1 MNQANED
8 SNIVIAGIQAVETER
23 GIEAPVYKKG
33 PKMIAIRMGQDVQE
47 ISTRTSQLLENG
59 ELQDENE
66 NKVTMFDKTKMQELK
81 EERENRKTQTKQ
93 KQSARKTEKIVPN
106 KEVVARRTRKA
117 KQEDERAG

>member
-8 SNIVIAGIQAVETER
+8 SNIVVAGIQAIETER

-47 ISTRTSQLLENG
+47 ISTKTSKLLENG

-66 NKVTMFDKTKMQELK
+66 NKVTMFHKTKMQELK
-81 EERENRKTQTKQ
+81 EARAGRKTHAKQ
-93 KQSARKTEKIVPN
+93 KQP
-106 KEVVARRTRKA
+106 ARRTRKTQ
-117 KQEDERAG
+117 QEDERVG

>member
-47 ISTRTSQLLENG
+47 ISTKTSKLLENG

-66 NKVTMFDKTKMQELK
+66 NKVAVFHKAKMQELK
-81 EERENRKTQTKQ
+81 EARENRKVKSAEKVIPNKAVETRR
-93 KQSARKTEKIVPN
+93 ARKV
-106 KEVVARRTRKA
+106 R
-117 KQEDERAG
+117 QEDERAG

>member
-8 SNIVIAGIQAVETER
+8 SNIVVAGIQAIETER

-47 ISTRTSQLLENG
+47 ISTKTSRLLENG

-66 NKVTMFDKTKMQELK
+66 NKVTTFHKRSKSRKKNTCKTKTTSK
-81 EERENRKTQTKQ
+81 K
-93 KQSARKTEKIVPN
+93 N
-106 KEVVARRTRKA
+106 KKNTTRR
-117 KQEDERAG
+117 

>member
-47 ISTRTSQLLENG
+47 ILTKTSRLLEA
-59 ELQDENE
+59 
-66 NKVTMFDKTKMQELK
+66 
-81 EERENRKTQTKQ
+81 RENRKVKSAEKVIPNKAVETRR
-93 KQSARKTEKIVPN
+93 ARKV
-106 KEVVARRTRKA
+106 R
-117 KQEDERAG
+117 QEDERAG